1 MSSEHAISSVMVLN
15 IIVAVLKDEETPLKR
30 NLFSSKGKYVN
41 MCVCGVTFSSCAV
54 VCFQRSVCTGESMCK
69 V

>member
-30 NLFSSKGKYVN
+30 NLFSSKGKYAN
-41 MCVCGVTFSSCAV
+41 MCVWSHIFLLCC
-54 VCFQRSVCTGESMCK
+54 SVLSEVSLHRREH